1 MTQSAQ
7 TNRTGFIG
15 LGNIGKPM
23 AMHLARSEFPCT
35 VYDIN
40 PKACEE
46 LAAAGAAV
54 AQNPSHVA
62 DGADYIGICVRDDAD
77 TFAVME
83 GESGILATA
92 KRGAVIAIHSTV
104 KLDTISK
111 LAAKAAQQGVT
122 VIDAPITGGAHGAAA
137 KKLCYMVGGE
147 ASTIAAV
154 EKFMLTSG
162 EKVIHAGEL
171 GCGMKLKL
179 CNNLMTYL
187 ELMAVHEGIKLAK
200 ASGLDLDV
208 LKQVTTANGVLT
220 PSMKMFYDT
229 KKGFDEKTFSE
240 IMVGFK
246 AVAVKDLSSAL
257 DFADSLNISLP
268 GTGTCREVI
277 KQVYGGG

>member
-1 MTQSAQ
+1 MTQ
-7 TNRTGFIG
+7 RVGFIG

-23 AMHLARSEFPCT
+23 AVHLAGSAFPCA

-40 PKACEE
+40 PKASEE
-46 LAAAGAAV
+46 LAKAGATV
-54 AQNPSHVA
+54 ASSPAQVA
-62 DGADYIGICVRDDAD
+62 EGADYIGICVRDDAD

-83 GESGILATA
+83 GEQGILHSA
-92 KRGAVIAIHSTV
+92 KNGAVIAIHSTV
-104 KLDTISK
+104 KLDTIHR
-111 LAAKAAQQGVT
+111 LAAIAAQKGVT

-137 KKLCYMVGGE
+137 KKLCYMVGGVAE
-147 ASTIAAV
+147 TVAAV

-187 ELMAVHEGIKLAK
+187 ELMAVHEGMKLAK
-200 ASGLDLDV
+200 ASGLSLDV
-208 LKQVTTANGVLT
+208 LKEVTTANGVLT
-220 PSMKMFYDT
+220 ASMKMFYDT
-229 KKGFDEKTFSE
+229 KKGFDEKTFAE

>member
-1 MTQSAQ
+1 MTPAAQ
-7 TNRTGFIG
+7 THHTGFIG

-23 AMHLARSEFPCT
+23 AIQLAKSEFPT
-35 VYDIN
+35 VVYDIN

-46 LAAAGAAV
+46 LAAEGATIAASPAELA
-54 AQNPSHVA
+54 AQCH
-62 DGADYIGICVRDDAD
+62 YIGICVRDDAD
-77 TFAVME
+77 TFSVLT
-83 GESGILATA
+83 GENGILSRAQPNT
-92 KRGAVIAIHSTV
+92 VVAIHSTV
-104 KLDTISK
+104 KIDTIKK
-111 LAAKAAQQGVT
+111 LAAIAAEKQVT
-122 VIDAPITGGAHGAAA
+122 VFDAPITGGAHGAAA
-137 KKLCYMVGGE
+137 KKLCYMVGGAAE
-147 ASTIAAV
+147 IVAAV

-187 ELMAVHEGIKLAK
+187 ELMAVHEGMKLAK
-200 ASGLDLDV
+200 ASGLSLDV
-208 LKQVTTANGVLT
+208 LKEVTTANGVLT

-229 KKGFDEKTFSE
+229 KKGFDEKTFAE

>member
-1 MTQSAQ
+1 MTQ
-7 TNRTGFIG
+7 RVGFIG

-23 AMHLARSEFPCT
+23 AVHLAGSEFPCA

-46 LAAAGAAV
+46 LAKAGATV
-54 AQNPSHVA
+54 ASSPAQVA
-62 DGADYIGICVRDDAD
+62 EGADYIGICVRDDAD
-77 TFAVME
+77 TFAVLT
-83 GESGILATA
+83 GDNGILSTA
-92 KRGAVIAIHSTV
+92 SAGTVVAIHSTV
-104 KLDTISK
+104 KIDTIKK
-111 LAAKAAQQGVT
+111 LAAIAAEKQVT
-122 VIDAPITGGAHGAAA
+122 VFDAPITGGAHGAAA
-137 KKLCYMVGGE
+137 KKLCYMVGGAAE
-147 ASTIAAV
+147 IVAAV

-187 ELMAVHEGIKLAK
+187 ELMAVHEGMKLAK
-200 ASGLDLDV
+200 ASGLSLDV
-208 LKQVTTANGVLT
+208 LKEVTTANGVLT

-229 KKGFDEKTFSE
+229 KKGFDEKTFAE